1 LEFLMTTYVTVA
13 IPYAN
18 ASPHLG
24 YAIELVEAD
33 VFARAL
39 HLGGEPVRFL
49 GGTDDYSLKNVLA
62 AEAANVSTRDF
73 IDAHAA
79 RFAALGAPL
88 GVSFDDFIQTSSD
101 PRHRPGVERLWR
113 ACAASGDLYRRPYEG
128 AYCVGCEQFYDA
140 DEFPDG
146 VCPDHA
152 TPLEHV
158 VEENWFFRLARYQDQ
173 LIDLIA
179 SGALSV
185 EPAPFRD
192 EVLSFM
198 RRGLR
203 DVSVSRSVERA
214 RGWGIGVPDDPT
226 QVVYVWF
233 DALTNYISA
242 LRFHDPASSD
252 YARWWAGAN
261 RRVHFIGKGILRFHA
276 VYWPAFLLSA
286 GQPVPTHIHVHPYL
300 TIDGVKLS
308 KSSGT
313 QLDPLDVVAAYG
325 TDALRWWLC
334 RDVSPIADT
343 DYTSERLV
351 NRANDDLANGAG
363 NAVNRIVTLIHR
375 YRNGVTPCLGA
386 EPLAATKQLRETVLR
401 LLARF
406 DRRGATQALV
416 EAVGALNRDL
426 ETTQPWSLAKQPEH
440 ADTLDRLLD
449 TYLQTATIIAV
460 SLAPIVPELSREL
473 TAQLSPR
480 TALPPPTP
488 VFKRL
493 EIAAL

>member
-1 LEFLMTTYVTVA
+1 MTTYVTVA
-13 IPYAN
+13 IPYVN

-24 YAIELVEAD
+24 YAFELVEAD

-39 HLGGEPVRFL
+39 RISGEPVRFL

-79 RFAALGAPL
+79 RFAALGVPL
-88 GVSFDDFIQTSSD
+88 GLSFDDFIQTSSD
-101 PRHRPGVERLWR
+101 PRHRPAVERLWR
-113 ACAASGDLYRRPYEG
+113 ACEERGDLYRRAYEG
-128 AYCVGCEQFYDA
+128 AYCVGCEQFYDD
-140 DEFPDG
+140 DERSG
-146 VCPDHA
+146 GLCPEHA

-179 SGALSV
+179 SGELTV

-192 EVLSFM
+192 EVLSFL

-203 DVSVSRSVERA
+203 DISVSRSVERA

-226 QVVYVWF
+226 QVIYVWF

-242 LRFHDPASSD
+242 LRFDDPTSRD
-252 YARWWAGAN
+252 YARWWTSAD
-261 RRVHFIGKGILRFHA
+261 RRVHVIGKGILRFHA

-286 GQPVPTHIHVHPYL
+286 GQPVPTQIHVHPYL
-300 TIDGVKLS
+300 TIEGAKLS
-308 KSSGT
+308 KSSGPR
-313 QLDPLDVVAAYG
+313 LDPLDVVAAYG
-325 TDALRWWLC
+325 IDALRWWLC

-343 DYTSERLV
+343 DYTTERLV
-351 NRANDDLANGAG
+351 NRANDDLANGVG

-375 YRNGVTPCLGA
+375 FRNGVTPCAGA
-386 EPLAATKQLRETVLR
+386 RPLPATERLRETVVSH
-401 LLARF
+401 LARF
-406 DRRGATQALV
+406 DRRAATLAIL
-416 EAVGALNRDL
+416 EAVGALNKDL
-426 ETTQPWSLAKQPEH
+426 ETTQPWKLAKQPEH
-440 ADTLDRLLD
+440 AVTLDQLLD
-449 TYLQTATIIAV
+449 IYLETATAIAGA
-460 SLAPIVPELSREL
+460 LAPIVPELSREL

-480 TALPPPTP
+480 AGLPPPTP
-488 VFKRL
+488 VFRRL
-493 EIAAL
+493 EPLAQ